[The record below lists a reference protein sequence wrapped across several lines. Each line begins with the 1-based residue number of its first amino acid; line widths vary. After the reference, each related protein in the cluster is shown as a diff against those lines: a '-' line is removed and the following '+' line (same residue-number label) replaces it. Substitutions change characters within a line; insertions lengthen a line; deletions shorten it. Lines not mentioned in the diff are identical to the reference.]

1 MADSSYLSSLFSLE
15 GKTALCTGATR
26 GIGQA
31 MALALARAGANIVLV
46 QRSTENQETLE
57 GVKNAGR
64 EGRIVVCDLA
74 DNKAVKG
81 LVKHVTEELGVTL
94 DIVVNCG
101 SLGDGFRE

>member
-1 MADSSYLSSLFSLE
+1 MVDTSYLSSLFSLE

-31 MALALARAGANIVLV
+31 MALALARAGANVVLV

-57 GVKNAGR
+57 AVKKMGR
-64 EGRIVVCDLA
+64 EGQIVVCDLA

-81 LVKHVTEELGVTL
+81 LVRHVTAELGITL
-94 DIVVNCG
+94 DIVVNCT
-101 SLGDGFRE
+101 SRHWRR